1 MFCVYVKLIK
11 IISHNNLHLLGYN
24 LACNLIALDA
34 RIHEKFINSYL
45 SKAIKKYNPANA
57 IIRRQDVSAV
67 FASVYS
73 ASQLGV
79 NVTLDFL
86 ITNISE
92 VLD

>member
-1 MFCVYVKLIK
+1 MQSYRAQRTDSRK
-11 IISHNNLHLLGYN
+11 IYL
-24 LACNLIALDA
+24 
-34 RIHEKFINSYL
+34 NSYL
-45 SKAIKKYNPANA
+45 GKAIEKYNPTNA
-57 IIRRQDVSAV
+57 AIRRQDVSAV

-86 ITNISE
+86 IADISK